1 MSELDPLLVCLGVAG
16 CAAVAVGA
24 ASVAGAAW
32 RIVSRPPDGL
42 LEPLMALVGLIG
54 TASVLTLGLLLLW
67 RVPWGGPDHPPA
79 IGDPLFVASLIG
91 TVGGH
96 LAVLAWA
103 RALGAP
109 VALVRTTPRWMFVG
123 VSLGF
128 AGLCASAIW
137 SEAARTFGYP
147 MADQE
152 LVATVLDAGPST
164 GRVATVFFVVAIA
177 PVLEELVFRGYL
189 QTAIGAKLGTGAGI
203 VSVAVLF
210 GLFHVADPAV
220 VPVLTVIGLLL
231 GWVRHKSGSVYP
243 AIAGHLVNNVAAMA
257 LALA

>member
-1 MSELDPLLVCLGVAG
+1 VSVLDPLLVCAGVAA
-16 CAAVAVGA
+16 CVVIAVGA

-32 RIVSRPPDGL
+32 RIVRRPPGGL
-42 LEPLMALVGLIG
+42 LEPLLALVGLVG

-79 IGDPLFVASLIG
+79 IGDPLFAASLIG

-109 VALVRTTPRWMFVG
+109 VAAVRTTPRWMLVG
-123 VSLGF
+123 VAAGF
-128 AGLCASAIW
+128 AGLCCSAIW
-137 SEAARTFGYP
+137 SEAASTFGFP

-152 LVATVLDAGPST
+152 LVATVLGAGPSA
-164 GRVATVFFVVAIA
+164 GRIATVFFVVGIA

-189 QTAIGAKLGTGAGI
+189 QTAIGAKLGAGI
-203 VSVAVLF
+203 GVVTTALLF
-210 GLFHVADPAV
+210 GLFHLADPAV
-220 VPVLTVIGLLL
+220 VPVLTGIGLLL

-243 AIAGHLVNNVAAMA
+243 AMAGHLVNNLAAMA